1 MGRRWRGRKAE
12 QPLWSN
18 LESSSLPLLLPLP
31 AAKSRSPELELENYL
46 LILSCAR
53 FDRLLIHVL
62 VSELGIPY
70 TTSTIGHSRRG
81 KRQVYKV
88 WRSGGAGGAGG
99 AGGIPSQYV
108 FTILFGMGMFFFL
121 DFISYGERFKLHRN
135 ILI

>member
-88 WRSGGAGGAGG
+88 WRSGGAGG
-99 AGGIPSQYV
+99 IPSQYV
-108 FTILFGMGMFFFL
+108 FTILFGMGMFFLRFYIL
-121 DFISYGERFKLHRN
+121 QGEV
-135 ILI
+135 